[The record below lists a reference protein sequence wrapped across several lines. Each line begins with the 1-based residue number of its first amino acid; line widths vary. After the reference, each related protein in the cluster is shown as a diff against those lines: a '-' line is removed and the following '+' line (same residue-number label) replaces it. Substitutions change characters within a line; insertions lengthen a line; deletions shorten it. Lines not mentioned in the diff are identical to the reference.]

1 MDTRRLYDGVIGS
14 AIGDALGVPAEFMS
28 RSQLER
34 RPVTDMKDGGVWEQ
48 PEGTWSDDTSMM
60 LATIDALN
68 KHEWD
73 VTDECLADIMNNFL
87 RWYLHGD
94 YAACGKRFDIG
105 NTCETAICNWHRHTL
120 KEDGFKFTGVQGKA
134 CGNGALMRI
143 LPCMFLPNETAVK
156 ISKLTHDNSICSA
169 CSVLYLELIR
179 YIIYNEVDKFEAL
192 RLLREEHKDTEY
204 YAPLLFMRLSVEDFI
219 NLKPSNIN
227 SSGYVIDTLEA
238 AVWCFMTTD
247 NYKDCVL
254 KAVNLGDDTDTVAA
268 VAGGLAGVYYGS
280 DTIPKDWIS
289 KLRDI
294 DKLKK
299 IVFNE

>member
-1 MDTRRLYDGVIGS
+1 MDKRRLYDGVIGL
-14 AIGDALGVPAEFMS
+14 AVGDALGVPAEFMG
-28 RSQLER
+28 RSQLNR
-34 RPVTDMKDGGVWEQ
+34 RPVTDMVGGGVWCQ
-48 PEGTWSDDTSMM
+48 PAGTWSDDTSMM

-73 VTDECLADIMNNFL
+73 VTDNCLADIMNNFV
-87 RWYLHGD
+87 RWYFHGD
-94 YAACGKRFDIG
+94 YAACGNRFDIG
-105 NTCETAICNWHRHTL
+105 NTCEKAISDWHKHTL
-120 KEDGFKFTGVQGKA
+120 REDGFKFTGVQGTA

-143 LPCMFLPNETAVK
+143 LPCVFLPNETAVK
-156 ISKLTHDNSICSA
+156 ISRLTHDNKVCSA
-169 CSVLYLELIR
+169 SSILYLELLR
-179 YIIYNEVDKFEAL
+179 YIIYEELDKVDAL
-192 RLLREEHKDTEY
+192 IKLKEEHQDKAH
-204 YAPLLFMRLSVEDFI
+204 YAPLLFMRMPADKFI
-219 NLKPSNIN
+219 NMESNNIR

-268 VAGGLAGVYYGS
+268 VAGGLAGIYYGADS
-280 DTIPKDWIS
+280 IPKEWIN